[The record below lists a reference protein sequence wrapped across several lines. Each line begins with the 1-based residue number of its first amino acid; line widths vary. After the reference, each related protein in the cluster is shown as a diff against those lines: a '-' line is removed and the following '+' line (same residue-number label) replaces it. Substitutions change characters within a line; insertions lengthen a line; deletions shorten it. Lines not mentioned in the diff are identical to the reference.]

1 MDKPL
6 LVLFDGNALLH
17 RAFHALPPLTVR
29 KSGEM
34 VGAVY
39 GFAQMLLK
47 VINELKPS
55 HCAIAFDMKG
65 PTFRHKLFD
74 QYKAHRPETPQE
86 LVGQLGRVRELV
98 AAFNIP
104 IFELEGYEADDLL
117 GTLSQQA
124 SDKDVE
130 TIIVTGDADAMQLVS
145 PRVKVLYPKPRR
157 AFSDTML
164 FDEAAVK
171 EKYGVKPEQ
180 IADLKGLVGDPSD
193 NIPGVTRN
201 RRQDGGQAHRA
212 VRLYR
217 GNLRAYRRGGAGQAT
232 GSAQGER
239 SRRPPEQG
247 TGHHRYPDAGEL
259 KLDDCRVSQYDRNK
273 VTELF
278 RELEFASLLPK
289 LPQMEGGEAAVEAKP
304 PQGDYKI
311 VNSAADLDKL
321 IKRLTAAKTFAFD
334 TETTGLDP
342 MSAQLVGIS
351 LSPAAG
357 EAYYIPVGHIGLD
370 TIAQLPLEEVI
381 AKLKPLLE
389 DKSLAKLAHNGKY
402 DMAVLAE
409 YGVTVNNLSFD
420 SMVAAYLLGE
430 KSMGLK
436 ALAFGRLAVEMTP
449 ISELIGAGK
458 KTIPMSQVEI
468 ARTADYACAD
478 ADMTF
483 RLTELLEAELHQQ
496 GLWKLFAEVEM
507 PLVPVLL
514 HMERNGVAL
523 DSGLLREMSLR
534 LGEQLNRVEKEIY
547 DNVGHQFNI
556 NSPQQLSQVLFE
568 ELGLTP
574 ARKTKG
580 GYSTGAS
587 VLEELLG
594 IHPVVELILDYRQL
608 SKIKST
614 YIDAL
619 PGLVNPKTGRLHTS
633 FNQTRTTTG
642 RLSSSEPN
650 LQNIP
655 VRGELGKEVR
665 RAFIAPEGSQLLS
678 ADYSQIDLRALAHLS
693 QDESLTSAFRHDED
707 IHSATAAQVF
717 GVEPSKVTPEMRRVA
732 KTVNFG
738 VIYGMSEYGLEQATG
753 LSREEAAQFI
763 AAYFEKY
770 PGVKSY
776 LESTKE
782 QARKTGYV
790 QTILGRRRAIPEIN
804 AQNRQVRE
812 AAERMAINMPVQG
825 TSADIIKVAMINL
838 EREIEKRQ
846 LEEQDAPAGARRAY
860 LRGAP
865 GRGRGDEKARPRTDD
880 LGHRTERAPE
890 SRRQERP
897 QLGRDGI
904 GADEQA
910 RHRHLR
916 LFYPS
921 FRGFLLFRP
930 PLRLFS
936 RGR

>member
-17 RAFHALPPLTVR
+17 RAFHALPPLTLR

-55 HCAIAFDMKG
+55 HYAIAFDMKG

-74 QYKAHRPETPQE
+74 QYKIHRPETPEE
-86 LVGQLGRVRELV
+86 LVGQLGRVRQLV
-98 AAFNIP
+98 EAFKIP
-104 IFELEGYEADDLL
+104 TFEMEGYEADDLL
-117 GTLSQQA
+117 GTLSSQA
-124 SDKDVE
+124 SAKDVE

-145 PRVKVLYPKPRR
+145 PRVKVLYPKPRKS
-157 AFSDTML
+157 FSDTML
-164 FDEAAVK
+164 FDAAAVK

-193 NIPGVTRN
+193 NIPGVTGIGAKTAVKLIEQFGSVEGIYEHIDKVEPEKLQN
-201 RRQDGGQAHRA
+201 LLKEQEAIARQSKE
-212 VRLYR
+212 L
-217 GNLRAYRRGGAGQAT
+217 AT
-232 GSAQGER
+232 IVTQM
-239 SRRPPEQG
+239 PV
-247 TGHHRYPDAGEL
+247 EL
-259 KLDDCRVSQYDRNK
+259 KLDDCRVSQYDRSQ
-273 VTELF
+273 VTELL
-278 RELEFASLLPK
+278 RELEFGSLLKK
-289 LPQMEGGEAAVEAKP
+289 LPTAEGESVEAKP
-304 PQGDYKI
+304 PEGEYKI
-311 VNSAADLDKL
+311 VNSAAELDKL
-321 IKRLTAAKTFAFD
+321 TERLRSAQTFAFD

-342 MSAQLVGIS
+342 MTAQLVGIS
-351 LSPAAG
+351 LSPAKG

-370 TIAQLPLEEVI
+370 TITQLPLEKVI
-381 AKLKPLLE
+381 AKIKPVME

-402 DMAVLAE
+402 DMAIMAN

-436 ALAFGRLAVEMTP
+436 ALAFEHLAVEMTP

-458 KTIPMSQVEI
+458 KQIPMSQVEI
-468 ARTADYACAD
+468 ARTADYAAAD

-483 RLTELLEAELHQQ
+483 RLVEIFEKELKEQK
-496 GLWKLFAEVEM
+496 LWKLFDEVEL
-507 PLVPVLL
+507 PLVPILL

-523 DSGLLREMSLR
+523 DGGLLKEMSQR
-534 LGEQLNRVEKEIY
+534 LGEQLARVEKEIY
-547 DNVGHQFNI
+547 DNVGHEFNI
-556 NSPQQLSQVLFE
+556 NSPQQLSKVLFE
-568 ELGLTP
+568 ELHLTP

-580 GYSTGAS
+580 GYSTGAA

-594 IHPVVELILDYRQL
+594 VHPIIELILDYRQL

-619 PGLVNPKTGRLHTS
+619 PGLINPRTGRLHTS

-642 RLSSSEPN
+642 RLSSSDPN

-665 RAFIAPEGSQLLS
+665 MAFIAPEGSQLLS

-707 IHSATAAQVF
+707 IHTATAAQVF
-717 GVEPSKVTPEMRRVA
+717 GVEPSKVTAEMRRVA

-763 AAYFEKY
+763 NAYFAKY
-770 PGVKSY
+770 PGVKKY

-782 QARKTGYV
+782 EARNTGYV

-838 EREIEKRQ
+838 EREIEKNSLKSQ
-846 LEEQDAPAGARRAY
+846 MLLQVH
-860 LRGAP
+860 
-865 GRGRGDEKARPRTDD
+865 DELIFEVPSAELKEMKAIV
-880 LGHRTERAPE
+880 PE
-890 SRRQERP
+890 LMTSAIE
-897 QLGRDGI
+897 L
-904 GADEQA
+904 
-910 RHRHLR
+910 
-916 LFYPS
+916 S
-921 FRGFLLFRP
+921 V
-930 PLRLFS
+930 PLKAAVKT
-936 RGR
+936 GPNWGEME